1 MTPIISYIRHFTS
14 LAGPLI
20 FLLLVAACESEPA
33 IVTPETALED
43 YMRTDDGVYSWEVT
57 GSMEYDGY
65 SVYSLLLTSQQWREY
80 TWKHT
85 LTVLVPH
92 ENNHDGAL
100 LFINGGENENGDPV
114 VGEVDELYI
123 TIFSLLA
130 MKNSAIV
137 AILWQVPNQPLYNG
151 LTEDALIS
159 YTLNNYREDG
169 DYTWPLLFPMV
180 KAASRAMDAV
190 QEFSEEQLNHQLTS
204 FTVSGASKRGWTTWL
219 TASQDERVGAIAPMV
234 IDVLNM
240 PVNLDYQVKVWG
252 DYSTQIQDY
261 VSLGIPQS
269 VHTETG
275 QAIARMIDP
284 YSYRESLT
292 MPKMI
297 FIGTN
302 DEYWPVDAIKH
313 YLDDIPGENFIQYI
327 PNAGHELG
335 DKEQALRA
343 LSAFFGRS
351 LSGGPY
357 PECKWNVTPSETG
370 VLLSVEATAEEL
382 LDTFLWTADSE
393 DRDFRDETFVRRDL
407 NGFSGGEVQFTVDFP
422 ESGYRAFYVD
432 LVYPDPNGG
441 EYSKSTRMF
450 VADTEQIL
458 ED

>member
-1 MTPIISYIRHFTS
+1 MRHFTS
-14 LAGPLI
+14 LAAVII
-20 FLLLVAACESEPA
+20 FLLLIAACESEREPA
-33 IVTPETALED
+33 AVTPGSALED
-43 YMRTDDGVYSWEVT
+43 YIQTDDGAYSWELA
-57 GSMEYDGY
+57 GSMEFEGY

-85 LTVLVPH
+85 LTVVVPH
-92 ENNHDGAL
+92 ETNHDGAL
-100 LFINGGENENGDPV
+100 LFINGGENENGDPL
-114 VGEVDELYI
+114 VGGGDEFFI
-123 TIFSLLA
+123 TVFSLLA

-137 AILWQVPNQPLYNG
+137 AILWQVPNQPLYAD

-159 YTLNNYREDG
+159 YTLHQFREDG

-190 QEFSEEQLNHQLTS
+190 QEFSAEELDHPVTD
-204 FTVSGASKRGWTTWL
+204 FIVSGASKRGWTTWL
-219 TASQDERVGAIAPMV
+219 TGSQDDRVSAMAPMV

-252 DYSTQIQDY
+252 DYSIQIQDY

-275 QAIARMIDP
+275 QAIATMIDP
-284 YSYRESLT
+284 YSYRGSLI

-302 DEYWPVDAIKH
+302 DEYWPVDAVKH
-313 YLDDIPGENFIQYI
+313 YLDDIPGENFLHYV

-335 DKEQALRA
+335 DKQQALRA

-351 LSGGPY
+351 MTGGSY
-357 PECKWNVTPSETG
+357 PLCTWNVTPSETG
-370 VLLSVEATAEEL
+370 VLLSVGATAEEL
-382 LDTFLWTADSE
+382 LDATLWTADSE
-393 DRDFRDETFVRRDL
+393 DRDFRDEPFVSRDL
-407 NGFSGGEVQFTVDFP
+407 DSGGEIQVTVDLP
-422 ESGYRAFYVD
+422 GSGYRAFYVD
-432 LVYPDPNGG
+432 LVYGDPNGG
-441 EYSKSTRMF
+441 EYSQSTRMF
-450 VADTEQIL
+450 VADTEQVL